1 MQGRPQPILI
11 LNPVTDETFAQRALD
26 LAQKQPTPASLQAA
40 LRDSYPAAVV
50 RIRGL
55 ADEAEAWY
63 VYRDGH
69 WIPSRRGDPGG

>member
-1 MQGRPQPILI
+1 VQGRPQPILI
-11 LNPVTDETFAQRALD
+11 LNPVTDDTFAHRALD

-40 LRDSYPAAVV
+40 LRDLYPAAVV
-50 RIRGL
+50 RVRGL

-69 WIPSRRGDPGG
+69 WIPSRGAEPGG